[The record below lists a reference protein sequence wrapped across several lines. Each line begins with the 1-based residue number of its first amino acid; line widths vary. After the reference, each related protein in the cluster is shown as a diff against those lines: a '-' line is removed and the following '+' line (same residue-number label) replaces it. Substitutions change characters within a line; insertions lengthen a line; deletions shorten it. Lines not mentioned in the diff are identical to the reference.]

1 MMSTRANKP
10 EPIEVDSG
18 PIKGELIEIKD
29 RLDGIEALQAHVHR
43 NEIEALVRKA
53 VGDSPQRKHLL
64 RLCETPKTIADLQ
77 NSLGL
82 NSPQAVNKH
91 LAPLKHN
98 GLLYHHSTVPPVTYV
113 WSPLLSR
120 LNKAVRDQVL
130 G

>member
-1 MMSTRANKP
+1 MSARVNKN
-10 EPIEVDSG
+10 EAIEVDSSS
-18 PIKGELIEIKD
+18 IKGELIEIKD

-53 VGDSPQRKHLL
+53 VGDSFHRRHLL
-64 RLCETPKTIADLQ
+64 RLCETPKTIAELQ

-98 GLLYHHSTVPPVTYV
+98 GLLYHYSTVAPVSYV

-120 LNKAVRDQVL
+120 LNKAVRDEL
-130 G
+130 LK

>member
-1 MMSTRANKP
+1 MSARATKP
-10 EPIEVDSG
+10 QAIQVDSD

-43 NEIEALVRKA
+43 DQIEALVRKA
-53 VGDSPQRKHLL
+53 VGDSFHRKNLL
-64 RLCETPKTIADLQ
+64 RLCETPMTIADLQ
-77 NSLGL
+77 KSLNL

-98 GLLYHHSTVPPVTYV
+98 GLLYHHSTVVPVSYV

-120 LNKAVRDQVL
+120 LNKAVRDEL
-130 G
+130 LK